1 MEYRQTNVI
10 GGKGSAPGEFAASL
24 RCLAVDARGQLL
36 AAGDSE
42 IKMFDASGRIKR
54 RWSTS
59 RPVLSVAVAA
69 DGAVYAGELRQ
80 IEIFDGSGKLVNTW
94 RDETL
99 LQRVTAIG
107 FVHDG
112 VLAGDSAGRAI
123 RHFDRNGR
131 FRNNIGKDNPVNGF
145 LVPNGVVDFA
155 VDAHGVIHAANP
167 GKHRVE
173 RYLPTGELLGHIG
186 RFHGTD
192 PAGFGGCCNPT
203 NVAVRDRIYVTEKA
217 GPRAK
222 VYDFS
227 GNLEAVIE
235 SADFDPNCKN
245 MSVAVDARGVVY
257 VADTV
262 KLAILVFEPS
272 NLGGTGPV
280 GPVSLVGQAGLVQ
293 VGQVSLV
300 HVGLVGQAVSPVKPA
315 EGLPR

>member
-1 MEYRQTNVI
+1 MMEYRQIQAI
-10 GGKGSAPGEFAASL
+10 GGKGSAPGQFATSL
-24 RCLAVDARGQLL
+24 RGLAVDAHGQLY

-42 IKMFDASGRIKR
+42 IKVFDAAGRLKR
-54 RWSTS
+54 RWSTA
-59 RPVLSVAVAA
+59 RPVLSVAVST
-69 DGAVYAGELRQ
+69 DGAVYAGQ
-80 IEIFDGSGKLVNTW
+80 PGQMEIFDAAGKLVNTW

-99 LQRVTAIG
+99 LGRVTSIG
-107 FVHDG
+107 FVKDG
-112 VLAGDSAGRAI
+112 VLAGDAADRAI
-123 RHFDRNGR
+123 RHFDRHGK

-145 LVPNGVVDFA
+145 LIPNGVVDFA
-155 VDAHGVIHAANP
+155 VDAQGVIHAANP

-173 RYLPTGELLGHIG
+173 RYLATGELLGHMG

-227 GNLEAVIE
+227 GNLMAVI
-235 SADFDPNCKN
+235 APPAFDPNCKN

-262 KLAILVFEPS
+262 KLAIFVFE
-272 NLGGTGPV
+272 
-280 GPVSLVGQAGLVQ
+280 
-293 VGQVSLV
+293 
-300 HVGLVGQAVSPVKPA
+300 AVTV
-315 EGLPR
+315 

>member
-1 MEYRQTNVI
+1 MEYRQI
-10 GGKGSAPGEFAASL
+10 RAMGGKGSAPSQFATAL
-24 RCLAVDARGQLL
+24 RGLAVDAHGQLY

-42 IKMFDASGRIKR
+42 IKVFDAAGRLKR
-54 RWSTS
+54 RWSTA
-59 RPVLSVAVAA
+59 RPVLSVAVSTDGAG
-69 DGAVYAGELRQ
+69 DGAVYAGQLRQ
-80 IEIFDGSGKLVNTW
+80 IEIFDGAGKLVNTW

-99 LQRVTAIG
+99 LGRVTAIG
-107 FVHDG
+107 FVKDG
-112 VLAGDSAGRAI
+112 VLAGDAEDRAI
-123 RHFDRNGR
+123 RHFDRHGK
-131 FRNNIGKDNPVNGF
+131 FRNTIGKNNPVNGF
-145 LVPNGVVDFA
+145 LIPNGVVDFA

-227 GNLEAVIE
+227 GNLQAVVA
-235 SADFDPNCKN
+235 SAPFDPNCKN
-245 MSVAVDARGVVY
+245 MSLAVDGRGVVY

-262 KLAILVFEPS
+262 KLAIFVFEPV
-272 NLGGTGPV
+272 TV
-280 GPVSLVGQAGLVQ
+280 
-293 VGQVSLV
+293 
-300 HVGLVGQAVSPVKPA
+300 
-315 EGLPR
+315 